1 MKVKICGIRRAED
14 IEIVNKYLP
23 DFIGFIFVPA
33 SKRYVEPSVVAEFKK
48 NLDPRIKTVGVFVN
62 ESVEKIR
69 EIKKVCSLDVIQL
82 HGEETPQFC
91 EELGG
96 RIWKAIRV
104 KDEDCVEILDTYAEY
119 TELLL
124 LDTYVDGTHGGTGQ
138 AFDWDLIEFF
148 SADYNIGLAGG
159 ITREN
164 VLKAKKK
171 VEPELIDVAS
181 GSETNGIK
189 DEEKIIDW
197 MNTNLV
203 VNWVEINTNLESIE
217 TILINKYEPLLN
229 LAKNPAALEILSELR
244 KECLNIANTI

>member
-23 DFIGFIFVPA
+23 DFIGFIFVPT
-33 SKRYVEPSVVAEFKK
+33 SKRYVEPKMVAKLKK

-62 ESVEKIR
+62 ESIEKIR
-69 EIKKVCSLDVIQL
+69 EIKKECSLDVVQL

-189 DEEKIIDW
+189 DEEKIKDI
-197 MNTNLV
+197 
-203 VNWVEINTNLESIE
+203 IQI
-217 TILINKYEPLLN
+217 IRGKKYE
-229 LAKNPAALEILSELR
+229 
-244 KECLNIANTI
+244 

>member
-33 SKRYVEPSVVAEFKK
+33 SKRYVEPSVVAELKK

-62 ESVEKIR
+62 ESIEKIR

-181 GSETNGIK
+181 CSETNGIK
-189 DEEKIIDW
+189 DEEKIKDIIQIIRGKKH
-197 MNTNLV
+197 
-203 VNWVEINTNLESIE
+203 E
-217 TILINKYEPLLN
+217 
-229 LAKNPAALEILSELR
+229 
-244 KECLNIANTI
+244 

>member
-33 SKRYVEPSVVAEFKK
+33 SKRYVEPSVVAKLKK

-62 ESVEKIR
+62 ESIEKIR

-189 DEEKIIDW
+189 DEEKIKDI
-197 MNTNLV
+197 
-203 VNWVEINTNLESIE
+203 IQI
-217 TILINKYEPLLN
+217 IRGKKYE
-229 LAKNPAALEILSELR
+229 
-244 KECLNIANTI
+244 

>member
-33 SKRYVEPSVVAEFKK
+33 SKRYVEPKIVAELKK

-62 ESVEKIR
+62 ESIEKIK
-69 EIKKVCSLDVIQL
+69 EIKKVYSLDVIQL

-181 GSETNGIK
+181 GSETNGLK
-189 DEEKIIDW
+189 DEEKIKDI
-197 MNTNLV
+197 
-203 VNWVEINTNLESIE
+203 IQI
-217 TILINKYEPLLN
+217 IRGKKYE
-229 LAKNPAALEILSELR
+229 
-244 KECLNIANTI
+244 

>member
-33 SKRYVEPSVVAEFKK
+33 SKRYVEPSVVAELKK

-189 DEEKIIDW
+189 DEEKIKDIIQIIRGKKH
-197 MNTNLV
+197 
-203 VNWVEINTNLESIE
+203 E
-217 TILINKYEPLLN
+217 
-229 LAKNPAALEILSELR
+229 
-244 KECLNIANTI
+244 

>member
-33 SKRYVEPSVVAEFKK
+33 SKRYVEPSVVAKLKK

-62 ESVEKIR
+62 ESIEKIR

-181 GSETNGIK
+181 SSETNGLK
-189 DEEKIIDW
+189 DEEKIKDI
-197 MNTNLV
+197 
-203 VNWVEINTNLESIE
+203 IQI
-217 TILINKYEPLLN
+217 IRGKKYE
-229 LAKNPAALEILSELR
+229 
-244 KECLNIANTI
+244 

>member
-14 IEIVNKYLP
+14 IGIVNKYLP

-33 SKRYVEPSVVAEFKK
+33 SKRYVEPSVVVELKK

-62 ESVEKIR
+62 ESIEKIR

-189 DEEKIIDW
+189 DEEKIKDI
-197 MNTNLV
+197 
-203 VNWVEINTNLESIE
+203 IQI
-217 TILINKYEPLLN
+217 IRGKKYE
-229 LAKNPAALEILSELR
+229 
-244 KECLNIANTI
+244 

>member
-33 SKRYVEPSVVAEFKK
+33 SKRYVEPKIVAELKK

-62 ESVEKIR
+62 ESIEKIR

-181 GSETNGIK
+181 ASETNGIK
-189 DEEKIIDW
+189 DEEKIKDI
-197 MNTNLV
+197 
-203 VNWVEINTNLESIE
+203 IQI
-217 TILINKYEPLLN
+217 IRGKKYE
-229 LAKNPAALEILSELR
+229 
-244 KECLNIANTI
+244 

>member
-33 SKRYVEPSVVAEFKK
+33 SKRYVEPKIVAELKK

-62 ESVEKIR
+62 ESIEKIR
-69 EIKKVCSLDVIQL
+69 EIKKVYSLDVIQL

-181 GSETNGIK
+181 GSETNGLK
-189 DEEKIIDW
+189 DEEKIKDI
-197 MNTNLV
+197 
-203 VNWVEINTNLESIE
+203 IQI
-217 TILINKYEPLLN
+217 IRGKKYE
-229 LAKNPAALEILSELR
+229 
-244 KECLNIANTI
+244 

>member
-33 SKRYVEPSVVAEFKK
+33 SKRYVEPKIVAELKK

-62 ESVEKIR
+62 ESIEKIR

-148 SADYNIGLAGG
+148 SADYNIGLAGR

-181 GSETNGIK
+181 GSETNGLK
-189 DEEKIIDW
+189 DEEKIKDI
-197 MNTNLV
+197 
-203 VNWVEINTNLESIE
+203 IQI
-217 TILINKYEPLLN
+217 IRGKKYE
-229 LAKNPAALEILSELR
+229 
-244 KECLNIANTI
+244 

>member
-33 SKRYVEPSVVAEFKK
+33 SKRYVEPKKVAELKK
-48 NLDPRIKTVGVFVN
+48 NLDPKIKTVGVFVN
-62 ESVEKIR
+62 ESIEKIK
-69 EIKKVCSLDVIQL
+69 EIKKECSLDVVQL

-148 SADYNIGLAGG
+148 STDYNIGLAGG

-189 DEEKIIDW
+189 DEEKIKDI
-197 MNTNLV
+197 
-203 VNWVEINTNLESIE
+203 IQI
-217 TILINKYEPLLN
+217 IRGKKYE
-229 LAKNPAALEILSELR
+229 
-244 KECLNIANTI
+244 

>member
-33 SKRYVEPSVVAEFKK
+33 SKRYVEPKIVAELKK

-62 ESVEKIR
+62 ESIEKIK

-181 GSETNGIK
+181 GSETNGLK
-189 DEEKIIDW
+189 DEEKIKDI
-197 MNTNLV
+197 
-203 VNWVEINTNLESIE
+203 IQI
-217 TILINKYEPLLN
+217 IRGKKYE
-229 LAKNPAALEILSELR
+229 
-244 KECLNIANTI
+244 

>member
-33 SKRYVEPSVVAEFKK
+33 SKRYVEPSVVAELKK

-62 ESVEKIR
+62 ESIEKIR

-82 HGEETPQFC
+82 HGEEIPQFC

-181 GSETNGIK
+181 GSGTNGIK
-189 DEEKIIDW
+189 DEEKIKDI
-197 MNTNLV
+197 
-203 VNWVEINTNLESIE
+203 IQI
-217 TILINKYEPLLN
+217 IRGKKYE
-229 LAKNPAALEILSELR
+229 
-244 KECLNIANTI
+244 